1 MRCKQEIFDNQIMAL
16 TGQPVGRRFLPR
28 VLAGKEELMSDFELL
43 MIALT
48 IALLIVAIIGL
59 QNK

>member
-1 MRCKQEIFDNQIMAL
+1 MAL
-16 TGQPVGRRFLPR
+16 TGQPVGRCFLPR

-43 MIALT
+43 MIVLT

-59 QNK
+59 RNK